1 MEVKFY
7 VCKHCGNIV
16 GFIKN
21 SGVPIKCCGEN
32 MTPLTLNSV
41 EASQEKHLPV
51 AKRTDIGITVTVGS
65 VLHPMLENHH
75 IEWIYLE
82 TVKGGQR
89 KICVD
94 SPSANFALAP
104 DDMAIAAYAY
114 CNLHGLWRT
123 LI

>member
-1 MEVKFY
+1 
-7 VCKHCGNIV
+7 
-16 GFIKN
+16 
-21 SGVPIKCCGEN
+21 
-32 MTPLTLNSV
+32 
-41 EASQEKHLPV
+41 PV

-104 DDMAIAAYAY
+104 DDMAVAAYAY

-123 LI
+123 LV